1 MDTARP
7 RPVSRRQLLATAAGI
22 GTALLA
28 AACSDDEAT
37 DPPAATGQPSST
49 EPESASSSSGT
60 GGTSSATTRTVTDE
74 FGPVDVP
81 VEPQRVVFMD
91 TTTFGNALALG
102 FPVDRIVGVG
112 FADVDR
118 SAWSYLESYTPLAPF
133 ADSGDINNPNIE
145 QVAALNP
152 DLIVQLSLFDE
163 QRAQLIEIGPPLY
176 VALNG
181 YGSVDE
187 MMELLRDCG
196 DVLGLSER
204 AAELETTFRARVE
217 TIVAKFAGE
226 RPAVTAIRVFDEADI
241 WTQAHPLFDL
251 MQLPRQSPPPPELFE
266 QLSPER
272 LVDADADLLWVSGS
286 AGIDASREALESNP
300 LWPSLNAVQ
309 TGMVRYVEDQPW
321 GTDYSY
327 PALLLI
333 LDEIEAGL
341 DAFLATR

>member
-1 MDTARP
+1 MDTARA
-7 RPVSRRQLLATAAGI
+7 RPVSRRQLLAAAAGL
-22 GTALLA
+22 GTALIVV
-28 AACSDDEAT
+28 ACGDDEA
-37 DPPAATGQPSST
+37 
-49 EPESASSSSGT
+49 ASSSS
-60 GGTSSATTRTVTDE
+60 SATADTDTDTDPATVTTRTVTDE

-81 VEPQRVVFMD
+81 VDPQRVVFMD

-145 QVAALNP
+145 QVAALDP

-181 YGSVDE
+181 YSSVDE

-196 DVLGLSER
+196 DVLGLSEK
-204 AAELETTFRARVE
+204 AAELETTFRAHVE
-217 TIVAKFAGE
+217 TIVAKFAGA

-272 LVDADADLLWVSGS
+272 LSDADADLLWVSGS
-286 AGIDASREALESNP
+286 AGIDASRAALESNP
-300 LWPSLNAVQ
+300 LWPSLNAVK

-341 DAFLATR
+341 DSFLAAR